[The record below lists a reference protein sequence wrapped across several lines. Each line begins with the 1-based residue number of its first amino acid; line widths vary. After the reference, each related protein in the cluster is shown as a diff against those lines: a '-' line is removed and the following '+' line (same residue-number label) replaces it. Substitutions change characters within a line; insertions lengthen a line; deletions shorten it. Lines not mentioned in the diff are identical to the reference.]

1 MAAFA
6 LWAFSLYLSNS
17 FSTQGSE
24 LREMDWVWLKNQ
36 TGAGWSQTGSFQT
49 FFPKLKWN
57 NVSTRKEKHSK
68 AFVEGFAQTFQ
79 RHLVLNLEHS
89 NLLIFILA
97 EDLPNIKNQTED
109 NVVGWLGQFLDTIQV
124 TTQLYEK
131 LKSFIHICLINLLLL
146 EQKCDYRKDS
156 KPTDP
161 FYQSPNLPHS
171 AGRFTDIVKNL
182 DLGNKIPFLR
192 NLKPFSVP
200 LRYKCSA
207 WSSLGNQSHLLK
219 CKLQEGNSY

>member
-6 LWAFSLYLSNS
+6 LWDFRLYLSNS

-24 LREMDWVWLKNQ
+24 LRELDWVWLKNQ
-36 TGAGWSQTGSFQT
+36 TGAGWSQIGSFQT

-79 RHLVLNLEHS
+79 RYLVLNLEHRK
-89 NLLIFILA
+89 LLIFILA
-97 EDLPNIKNQTED
+97 EDLLPDIKNQTED

-131 LKSFIHICLINLLLL
+131 LKSCICLINLLLL

-171 AGRFTDIVKNL
+171 VGRFIDIV
-182 DLGNKIPFLR
+182 
-192 NLKPFSVP
+192 
-200 LRYKCSA
+200 
-207 WSSLGNQSHLLK
+207 
-219 CKLQEGNSY
+219 

>member
-1 MAAFA
+1 M
-6 LWAFSLYLSNS
+6 
-17 FSTQGSE
+17 
-24 LREMDWVWLKNQ
+24 
-36 TGAGWSQTGSFQT
+36 
-49 FFPKLKWN
+49 
-57 NVSTRKEKHSK
+57 
-68 AFVEGFAQTFQ
+68 EGFAQTFQ
-79 RHLVLNLEHS
+79 RHLVLNREHRK
-89 NLLIFILA
+89 LLIFILA
-97 EDLPNIKNQTED
+97 EDLLPDIKNQTED

-131 LKSFIHICLINLLLL
+131 LKSCICICLINLLLL

-171 AGRFTDIVKNL
+171 VGRFIDIVKNL

-200 LRYKCSA
+200 LRYKCSV
-207 WSSLGNQSHLLK
+207 WSSLGNQNHLLK
-219 CKLQEGNSY
+219 CKLQEDNSY